1 MESAE
6 VTRLYGGAIL
16 SAMDHLQADAQVDP
30 KLEAKICLAIHA
42 AVEEAFR
49 HTSHGQHVA
58 EFLGGLGE
66 RVHACLSCADA
77 HLRQTALAPIMW
89 DSEGDE

>member
-16 SAMDHLQADAQVDP
+16 SAMDHLQADAQMDP

-42 AVEEAFR
+42 AVEETFR
-49 HTSHGQHVA
+49 HSSHGEQVA
-58 EFLGGLGE
+58 EFLGGLQV
-66 RVHACLSCADA
+66 RVHACLSCTDA
-77 HLRQTALAPIMW
+77 RLRQTALPPLLW
-89 DSEGDE
+89 ESEGDE